1 MEATEK
7 PAATLLW
14 NAENFTMVTFE
25 RRVTFGR
32 LNQQSR
38 GKSLSGGLE
47 AVDVTAREEIPVCR
61 EGMSSLQG
69 RDVQFL
75 AQPPPWGPQS
85 SRSRVQA
92 LQDTQGSL
100 RAPEGWLRVCDWGK
114 TRREQENL
122 PGCCLMECE

>member
-14 NAENFTMVTFE
+14 NAEKFTMVTFE

-32 LNQQSR
+32 LNKQSR

-61 EGMSSLQG
+61 EEIPVCMEGISS
-69 RDVQFL
+69 F
-75 AQPPPWGPQS
+75 
-85 SRSRVQA
+85 
-92 LQDTQGSL
+92 
-100 RAPEGWLRVCDWGK
+100 
-114 TRREQENL
+114 
-122 PGCCLMECE
+122 